1 MDKIAVLKIVATGK
15 RALSDTF
22 NSCEPIPKKLRVDND
37 PDIDDTASTNS
48 CSSHDWNISKY
59 LMLAGD
65 TLVSK
70 YIFFVLCLTVN
81 DGY

>member
-1 MDKIAVLKIVATGK
+1 MDKIAVLNIVATGK

-65 TLVSK
+65 YSFQI
-70 YIFFVLCLTVN
+70 YFFILCLTIN